1 LGWDLIESH
10 LINDKINVD
19 VVANMTAWPFLLDV
33 IECFI
38 AGDFMNMSRFFHFA
52 LTGTL
57 VWLAISPYQALA
69 QSNMGSPPR
78 VIFDNG
84 NIDACEL
91 TDTAVFTIDRPVRIE
106 QFDVWYRWRSREES
120 VAYSLSQNGQTLRN
134 GVLVRGDC
142 DPYQEKWCNATDRF
156 NLRLAPGTYAI
167 RTERARVCQNQG
179 SNGIGFVK
187 VYGSRH

>member
-1 LGWDLIESH
+1 MNLFRS
-10 LINDKINVD
+10 
-19 VVANMTAWPFLLDV
+19 FL
-33 IECFI
+33 
-38 AGDFMNMSRFFHFA
+38 FA

-57 VWLAISPYQALA
+57 VSLAIAPSQALA
-69 QSNMGSPPR
+69 QSNTGSR
-78 VIFDNG
+78 SREIFYNG

-91 TDTAVFTIDRPVRIE
+91 TDTAVFTIDRPVRVQ
-106 QFDVWYRWRSREES
+106 QFDVWYRWRNREAS

-134 GVLVRGDC
+134 GVLIRGGC
-142 DPYQEKWCNATDRF
+142 DPYQEQWCVATYQF

>member
-1 LGWDLIESH
+1 LRLSLDI
-10 LINDKINVD
+10 VD
-19 VVANMTAWPFLLDV
+19 F
-33 IECFI
+33 FI
-38 AGDFMNMSRFFHFA
+38 AGDFMNLSRSFFFA
-52 LTGTL
+52 LTGIL
-57 VWLAISPYQALA
+57 GWSALTAPAAFA
-69 QSNMGSPPR
+69 QSNMGSPSR

-106 QFDVWYRWRSREES
+106 QFDVWYRWRNREVS

-156 NLRLAPGTYAI
+156 SLRLAPGTYAI